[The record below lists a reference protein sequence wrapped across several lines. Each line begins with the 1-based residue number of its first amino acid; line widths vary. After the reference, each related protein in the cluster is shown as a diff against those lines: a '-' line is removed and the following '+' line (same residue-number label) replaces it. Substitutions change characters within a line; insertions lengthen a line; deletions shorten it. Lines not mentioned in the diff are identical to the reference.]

1 MRTLPLPSAG
11 FPVAARLVEF
21 LGLRGAGSDSAGSRV
36 RLPASRTPAL
46 GPRCVQVLTRPPE
59 ALYSSLPFFA
69 VTGSHMLTAHPCVLA
84 CLPLPAGDPSDRKVA
99 CGSGDVAAPHRGSL
113 SPAGFLVDPGE
124 DLLLS
129 GVPTEPTGGR
139 GGTAGPC
146 HGSCQLWAERRVGS
160 WAGGGVR
167 AAVAPPGAPSDLQ
180 CPRLQT
186 QLIQMV
192 VWMLQRRLL
201 VQLHTYV
208 CLMASPSEDEPRA
221 REDDA
226 PLATR
231 VGGRS
236 LSTPNALSFGSPSRA
251 SCPWASVWGGGG
263 EHLGALGRGG
273 WLGGPTWAP
282 ASEQGTVTG
291 LHSSPCSHSPHW
303 AALPGGRE
311 VLPCF
316 PEDGALPC

>member
-1 MRTLPLPSAG
+1 MG
-11 FPVAARLVEF
+11 
-21 LGLRGAGSDSAGSRV
+21 LG
-36 RLPASRTPAL
+36 TW
-46 GPRCVQVLTRPPE
+46 PP
-59 ALYSSLPFFA
+59 
-69 VTGSHMLTAHPCVLA
+69 
-84 CLPLPAGDPSDRKVA
+84 
-99 CGSGDVAAPHRGSL
+99 PHRGSL

-146 HGSCQLWAERRVGS
+146 HRSCQLWAERRVGS

-167 AAVAPPGAPSDLQ
+167 AAVAPPGAPPDLR

-251 SCPWASVWGGGG
+251 SCPWASVWG
-263 EHLGALGRGG
+263 AVS
-273 WLGGPTWAP
+273 TWAP
-282 ASEQGTVTG
+282 LGEAGGWEVRLGHLQVSRAPSQGCTRAPAHTRPTGQLCLGDGRSFPASLRTGLCLAESEQPGSVWG
-291 LHSSPCSHSPHW
+291 WSRPHRI
-303 AALPGGRE
+303 PGGPLKPAAAGPLWRW
-311 VLPCF
+311 
-316 PEDGALPC
+316 